1 MARIDDYVNAKK
13 IAVESLQKKSI
24 EHIAGHAGFEVKSGN
39 RITQNFLDR
48 NYSISYPDFE
58 FKDRYE
64 DERDVPIQEQVIILH
79 YLLGAEAVPAISG
92 KWISYREIPDASFYF
107 SAFVKRAVDPLKK
120 VFGMNISGL
129 KKAALQIHGSTIEA
143 GDAGFE
149 FQIFPKVPMQMIL
162 WHGDEEFTPEANILF
177 DNKTGDILS
186 PEDVAWMAGMTVYR
200 LIALSFK

>member
-13 IAVESLQKKSI
+13 IAVEMLQKKSI
-24 EHIAGHAGFEVKSGN
+24 EHIAIHAGFEVKSGN
-39 RITQNFLDR
+39 RIVLHFLDR

-58 FKDRYE
+58 FRDRYE
-64 DERDVPIQEQVIILH
+64 EERDVPIQEQVIILH
-79 YLLGAEAVPAISG
+79 YMLGAEAVPAISG
-92 KWISYREIPDASFYF
+92 DWISYREIPDASFYF

-120 VFGMNISGL
+120 VFGMNIPGF
-129 KKAALQIHGSTIEA
+129 KKTALQINGSTIEA

-162 WHGDEEFTPEANILF
+162 WQGDEEFTSEANILF
-177 DNKTGDILS
+177 DNRIGKILS